1 MARRIF
7 PVVTTVTGEGFRRL
21 PEAEVA
27 EAVQRVVADRMTS
40 PDGPVA
46 PLRN

>member
-7 PVVTTVTGEGFRRL
+7 PVVTTVTGDGFRRL

-27 EAVQRVVADRMTS
+27 EAVQRVVADRMES
-40 PDGPVA
+40 PDGPNA
-46 PLRN
+46 PLRD